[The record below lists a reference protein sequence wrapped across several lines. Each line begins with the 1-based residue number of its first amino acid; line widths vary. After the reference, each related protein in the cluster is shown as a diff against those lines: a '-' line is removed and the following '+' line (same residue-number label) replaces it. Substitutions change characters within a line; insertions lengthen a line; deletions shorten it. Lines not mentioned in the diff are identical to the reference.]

1 MEVKTEFGWNCIVNA
16 LLVLRIW
23 LELNI
28 PHYVVALV
36 PVFEIVLPSFRK
48 ISKSMFTMLGG
59 IRSVWYTTD
68 YIPKPIFI
76 VGLTE
81 LKNPGRINTSTVTDK
96 ERVTIK
102 QQEWHLGP

>member
-28 PHYVVALV
+28 PHYAVALV
-36 PVFEIVLPSFRK
+36 PVFEIVLPSFFRK

-59 IRSVWYTTD
+59 IRSVVYNRLYTKTD
-68 YIPKPIFI
+68 IY
-76 VGLTE
+76 
-81 LKNPGRINTSTVTDK
+81 GRID
-96 ERVTIK
+96 
-102 QQEWHLGP
+102 